1 MHIILYI
8 FNIRLWVYPQYE
20 LMSWRT
26 TSSRPVLTYFLI
38 TGNSSNGLFDFASQ
52 TWSSCPPSC
61 VKFVDFF
68 FLFLLCHSNVCSFSL
83 NLCVHGYNLIIEICW
98 QYHYLWIQAGL
109 SYLIR
114 VLMNLMEQQVWA
126 ETHLSRTD
134 AALRPGLCWQTRNQI
149 SCWYRNFSEC
159 YSFVY
164 VALTKKKRPLKK
176 NNSVNWSHFSVACY
190 CDF

>member
-1 MHIILYI
+1 MNWWAHTYHQ
-8 FNIRLWVYPQYE
+8 F
-20 LMSWRT
+20 T
-26 TSSRPVLTYFLI
+26 TSAYLFPNHRQQFQWSFWFCFSNLIFL
-38 TGNSSNGLFDFASQ
+38 SSILRQ
-52 TWSSCPPSC
+52 ICW
-61 VKFVDFF
+61 FF

-164 VALTKKKRPLKK
+164 VALTKKSALWKK
-176 NNSVNWSHFSVACY
+176 IIL
-190 CDF
+190 